1 MHELNLLL
9 YHTCRAIAEDI
20 DFFNMLETLYS
31 FFTCSLVN
39 HHKFTDMQVAGS
51 WIGAVV
57 QHTLGMQDLVGKC
70 SGSYNPSAINCLT
83 TINASVAVGL
93 KVNSHQSTFQDLFS
107 VTTGFHNFL
116 QKESIDLAQAVADLY
131 ARTKGLCKA
140 NHIDIQGPSDRG
152 QRLVDMK
159 QLATSLVDAE
169 NAETCCFLA

>member
-1 MHELNLLL
+1 
-9 YHTCRAIAEDI
+9 
-20 DFFNMLETLYS
+20 
-31 FFTCSLVN
+31 
-39 HHKFTDMQVAGS
+39 
-51 WIGAVV
+51 
-57 QHTLGMQDLVGKC
+57 MQDLVGKC

-169 NAETCCFLA
+169 QPKRNLLFPCLERIIDELEKRFSVVNGDSLTGIRACSPMSDSFFV